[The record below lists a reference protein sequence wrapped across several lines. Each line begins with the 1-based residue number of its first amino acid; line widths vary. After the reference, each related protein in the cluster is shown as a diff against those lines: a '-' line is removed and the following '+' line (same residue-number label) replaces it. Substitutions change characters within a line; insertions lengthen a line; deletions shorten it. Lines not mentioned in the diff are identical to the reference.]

1 MKSISEFERLYK
13 VNIPF
18 HEKSQYYIDTLLKSA
33 EFNFIP
39 SAIKDI
45 ENLEADLGDRSIK
58 SYKEEKMDAVIAY
71 IENSA
76 AHYNFMRYDIQSLP
90 KPTTKDERNKNFALD
105 QTGKFYLSIDISKA
119 NYSVFKNIFAENDEL
134 GKDWPDFM
142 SKLNVHPA
150 LANSKS
156 FRQYIFGNIN
166 PNRNQRIQQH
176 LINKLVDQLMV
187 FKEIQ
192 NNPPIYITHDEII
205 LQTDQFPN
213 GRLEY
218 IISKCKEVWNRPIPI
233 KFSWFQIERIGER
246 KKLYI
251 EKHLNNDGSIKY
263 SSLFGVAGNQFY
275 YYFKKYILKESLTLE
290 DLYFYNDEK
299 LAIWVVNPDQEK
311 VENKF
316 IEAATSGL

>member
-39 SAIKDI
+39 SAIKDF
-45 ENLEADLGDRSIK
+45 EELESILGDKTIK
-58 SYKEEKMDAVIAY
+58 VYKQEKMDEVIDY
-71 IENSA
+71 IEKSTA
-76 AHYNFMRYDIQSLP
+76 YYNYMRYDIQSLP
-90 KPTTKDERNKNFALD
+90 KPTTKDERNKNFADD
-105 QTGKFYLSIDISKA
+105 QTGKFYLSVDISKA
-119 NYSVFKNIFAENDEL
+119 NYSIFKNVFAENNEL
-134 GKDWPDFM
+134 GKDWNDFM
-142 SKLNVHPA
+142 NKLNVHPA
-150 LANSKS
+150 LGNSKS
-156 FRQYIFGNIN
+156 FRQYIFGNIS

-176 LINKLVDQLMV
+176 LINQLVDQLMQ
-187 FKEIQ
+187 FEEIQ

-218 IISKCKEVWNRPIPI
+218 IISKCKELWQFPIPT
-233 KFSWFQIERIGER
+233 KFSWFKIERIGER

-251 EKHLNNDGSIKY
+251 ERHLNSDGSFKY

-275 YYFKKYILKESLTLE
+275 YYFKKYILKEPLILE

-311 VENKF
+311 VDNKF
-316 IEAATSGL
+316 ISAATSGL